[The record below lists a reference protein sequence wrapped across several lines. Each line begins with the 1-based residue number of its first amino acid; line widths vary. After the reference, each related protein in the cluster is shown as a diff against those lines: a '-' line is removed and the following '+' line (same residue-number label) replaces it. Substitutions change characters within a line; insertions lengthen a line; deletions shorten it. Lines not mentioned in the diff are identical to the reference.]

1 MASIVEFLVTVA
13 HCLYMQFDLS
23 TLNMFQI
30 HGKTR
35 RGRPPKYQQYWISLA
50 MEKAAQRALENE
62 KKQNGEAVN
71 AGSEKPALNGK
82 TKSSKAAGPNLLLTV
97 SIANISRCFF
107 D

>member
-1 MASIVEFLVTVA
+1 MASAVEFLVTVT

-23 TLNMFQI
+23 ASNMFQI

-62 KKQNGEAVN
+62 KTQNSEAVN
-71 AGSEKPALNGK
+71 AGSEKPALKGK
-82 TKSSKAAGPNLLLTV
+82 TRASKAKAAGL
-97 SIANISRCFF
+97 
-107 D
+107 